1 MTDITDAGEKV
12 REIEVTI
19 SYQIINL
26 SSGQHYQSPVKAI
39 EELIANPYDAFA
51 TVCHVIVPSNLSKSD
66 RIIVED
72 DGTSMDVD
80 GFEKLWTIATSD
92 KRENESK
99 KRLPIGRFGIGKLAT
114 YVLANK
120 LTYLCKKDGKIRA
133 VTMDYRDM
141 DPTSGRET
149 DVFLKVRELT
159 EQQAESALRLPELDE
174 SSIKLALFG

>member
-1 MTDITDAGEKV
+1 MTDLTDTG
-12 REIEVTI
+12 REIKKIQVTI
-19 SYQIINL
+19 SYRIINL
-26 SSGQHYQSPVKAI
+26 FSGQLYQSPAKAI
-39 EELIANPYDAFA
+39 EELVANSYDAFA
-51 TVCHVIVPSNLSKSD
+51 DACYVIIPNNLSMSD

-80 GFEKLWTIATSD
+80 GFEKLWAIATSD

-99 KRLPIGRFGIGKLAT
+99 NRLPIGRFGIGKLAT

-141 DPTSGRET
+141 DPTSTRET

-159 EQQAESALRLPELDE
+159 EQQAE
-174 SSIKLALFG
+174 